1 MIKTGRRLPPKSN
14 TNPRPSKR
22 RKTTPI
28 HPPHEPHHSSTSL
41 SLNPVV
47 NDTPSSPPPSPSKP
61 AKSPKPSPPSFT
73 EVDSL
78 RKQAE
83 PYRLAVAELPI
94 HVLDSSWSRGS
105 NRPLDRNHVA
115 HLCRSFQNGGLT
127 RRAEQHFVQVSCS
140 AAAVQKM
147 INALPDT
154 DQSHVQDRRQ
164 HVLSFR
170 NWADFIDER
179 PELMAG
185 QHRIEA
191 LKDYVKQTHSD
202 SNDLWWI
209 CEFYDKDTLPVELDI
224 KLRVNRRDL
233 TLPDTHGQIWLQL
246 VSAFDR
252 DPTLFSVERNVNK
265 KGIEKSMLDILC
277 LTSEARFPISRL
289 VTLWRSER
297 WRPRVTRWC
306 RTSLGRTTFNI
317 SKWYQSAGYRLDDYW
332 FDTFYQVLETLR
344 ALPASTS
351 ESIQISDW
359 NELAG
364 SLKSDTYDAADVR
377 QVFYPKGHGNNNDD
391 SNSSPSPLPPSNRP
405 KRQLGE
411 VDF

>member
-1 MIKTGRRLPPKSN
+1 MIKIGRPLPPKSN

-28 HPPHEPHHSSTSL
+28 HPSHEPHHPSTSP
-41 SLNPVV
+41 SLTPVV
-47 NDTPSSPPPSPSKP
+47 NDIPSSSSPPPSPSKP
-61 AKSPKPSPPSFT
+61 AKSPKPAPQTFT

-94 HVLDSSWSRGS
+94 HLLDFSWSRGS

-115 HLCRSFQNGGLT
+115 HLCRSFQNGGLA
-127 RRAEQHFVQVSCS
+127 RRAEQHYIQVSCS

-147 INALPDT
+147 IINALPDT
-154 DQSHVQDRRQ
+154 NQSHIQDRRQ
-164 HVLSFR
+164 YVLSFR

-202 SNDLWWI
+202 SSDLWWI

-246 VSAFDR
+246 
-252 DPTLFSVERNVNK
+252 
-265 KGIEKSMLDILC
+265 
-277 LTSEARFPISRL
+277 
-289 VTLWRSER
+289 
-297 WRPRVTRWC
+297 
-306 RTSLGRTTFNI
+306 
-317 SKWYQSAGYRLDDYW
+317 
-332 FDTFYQVLETLR
+332 
-344 ALPASTS
+344 
-351 ESIQISDW
+351 
-359 NELAG
+359 
-364 SLKSDTYDAADVR
+364 
-377 QVFYPKGHGNNNDD
+377 
-391 SNSSPSPLPPSNRP
+391 
-405 KRQLGE
+405 
-411 VDF
+411 

>member
-83 PYRLAVAELPI
+83 PYRLAVAELPV
-94 HVLDSSWSRGS
+94 HLLDSSWSRGS
-105 NRPLDRNHVA
+105 NRPLDHNHVA
-115 HLCRSFQNGGLT
+115 HLCRSFQNGGLA
-127 RRAEQHFVQVSCS
+127 RRAEQHYIQVSCS

-147 INALPDT
+147 INDLPDT

-170 NWADFIDER
+170 NWADFIEER

-209 CEFYDKDTLPVELDI
+209 CEFYDKD
-224 KLRVNRRDL
+224 
-233 TLPDTHGQIWLQL
+233 
-246 VSAFDR
+246 
-252 DPTLFSVERNVNK
+252 
-265 KGIEKSMLDILC
+265 
-277 LTSEARFPISRL
+277 
-289 VTLWRSER
+289 VTL
-297 WRPRVTRWC
+297 
-306 RTSLGRTTFNI
+306 LN
-317 SKWYQSAGYRLDDYW
+317 Y
-332 FDTFYQVLETLR
+332 
-344 ALPASTS
+344 
-351 ESIQISDW
+351 
-359 NELAG
+359 G
-364 SLKSDTYDAADVR
+364 SQYC
-377 QVFYPKGHGNNNDD
+377 
-391 SNSSPSPLPPSNRP
+391 
-405 KRQLGE
+405 
-411 VDF
+411 